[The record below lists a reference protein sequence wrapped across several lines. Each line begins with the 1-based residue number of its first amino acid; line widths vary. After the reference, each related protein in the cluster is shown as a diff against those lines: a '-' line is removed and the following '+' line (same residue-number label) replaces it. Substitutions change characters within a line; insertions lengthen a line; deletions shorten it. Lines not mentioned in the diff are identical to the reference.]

1 MEVLKMLKNQNLL
14 SDIASFKGLQGND
27 LRVIMF
33 CYKRDVMQ
41 KDIQEGLGMKKTNCS
56 TIVNKLTKLGIL
68 ERASMYNTNFYRV
81 NESWTSDQ
89 IPGQMNIKDFA

>member
-1 MEVLKMLKNQNLL
+1 MKKNEKLF
-14 SDIASFKGLQGND
+14 SDLASFKELQGND

-56 TIVNKLTKLGIL
+56 TIVNKLIKLGIL
-68 ERASMYNTNFYRV
+68 ERTNMYNTNFYRV
-81 NESWTSDQ
+81 NECWTSDQ

>member
-1 MEVLKMLKNQNLL
+1 MLKNQNLL
-14 SDIASFKGLQGND
+14 SDLASFKELQGND

-33 CYKRDVMQ
+33 CYKKDVMQ
-41 KDIQEGLGMKKTNCS
+41 KNIQEALGMKKTNCS

-68 ERASMYNTNFYRV
+68 EKTTIGVYQTNFYRV
-81 NESWTSDQ
+81 NEYWTLDQ

>member
-1 MEVLKMLKNQNLL
+1 MKKNEKLFTEL
-14 SDIASFKGLQGND
+14 ASFKELQGND

-56 TIVNKLTKLGIL
+56 TIVNKLTRLRIL
-68 ERASMYNTNFYRV
+68 TRVNMYNTNFYRV
-81 NESWTSDQ
+81 NECWTTDQ
-89 IPGQMNIKDFA
+89 IPGQMDIQSYAI